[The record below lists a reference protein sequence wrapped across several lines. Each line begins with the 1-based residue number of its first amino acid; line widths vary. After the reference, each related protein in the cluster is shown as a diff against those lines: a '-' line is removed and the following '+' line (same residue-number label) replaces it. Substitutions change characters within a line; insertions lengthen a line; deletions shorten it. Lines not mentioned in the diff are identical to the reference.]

1 MSTLIA
7 FVFRMAFQLVI
18 NIAYVNRILFVLSW
32 MTLALSFYFA
42 VTTDEIPQEKKIST
56 SHFYISSAWKVDAS
70 RTISNLGVP
79 LIAFMI
85 AILLSARYLQLRE
98 VLPHRSRILLC
109 SLITGLFASLG
120 LIATCAV
127 TLKKN
132 QILHL
137 VLAGLCFSF
146 SCISMTCLHLVESRV
161 SGKADIINRPALYF
175 RRFLLGLGIICGCLL
190 AASFAH
196 VASSFLGSMAE
207 VTVAFCILS
216 SISSFG
222 ADLSRYNL
230 VLSLVPI

>member
-1 MSTLIA
+1 
-7 FVFRMAFQLVI
+7 MAIKLVV

-42 VTTDEIPQEKKIST
+42 VTTDEIPEKNKITT

-85 AILLSARYLQLRE
+85 AILMAARYLQLRE
-98 VLPHRSRILLC
+98 FLPHRSRILLC
-109 SLITGLFASLG
+109 SLVTGLLASLG

-127 TLKKN
+127 TLKRN
-132 QILHL
+132 HLLHL

-146 SCISMTCLHLVESRV
+146 SCISLTCLHLVESRV
-161 SGKADIINRPALYF
+161 SAKAEIINRPALLF
-175 RRFLLGLGIICGCLL
+175 RRFLLGLGILCGCLL

-196 VASSFLGSMAE
+196 AASAFLGSMSE

-222 ADLSRYNL
+222 ADLSKYNL
-230 VLSLVPI
+230 VLSLAPI